1 MSSQVEE
8 YRKKLSKMNKQQ
20 LIDFSLKTLTTPD
33 EKEEELLEGVEEVIP
48 EVYQELAKQLGGNVS
63 DDQIPV
69 MTELNP
75 RQIYALSG
83 LLCTLNEDD
92 PNWNPI
98 KDFAYW
104 FMTLQISNK
113 RKSRNEVMTAL
124 MYLGKEQVVPLERPG
139 RFTRLKRWIS
149 GE

>member
-1 MSSQVEE
+1 MSQVEE

-33 EKEEELLEGVEEVIP
+33 EKEGELLEGVEEVIP

-75 RQIYALSG
+75 RQIYALAG
-83 LLCTLNEDD
+83 LLCTLSEDD

-98 KDFAYW
+98 RDFAYW

-124 MYLGKEQVVPLERPG
+124 MYLGKEQVVPFERPG
-139 RFTRLKRWIS
+139 RLTRLKRWIT

>member
-83 LLCTLNEDD
+83 LLCTMVERKRTYRENCI
-92 PNWNPI
+92 PI
-98 KDFAYW
+98 
-104 FMTLQISNK
+104 
-113 RKSRNEVMTAL
+113 
-124 MYLGKEQVVPLERPG
+124 
-139 RFTRLKRWIS
+139 TRLSPDKGLS
-149 GE
+149 KSV